1 MRTIIFSVLFILC
14 MWLLP
19 HATADA
25 QPKESVSDIILK
37 YATTGNFSALQ
48 KLKDA
53 SLDKD
58 EELMVSALLQEDGQ
72 VARAMY
78 EQFLKLYPLSP
89 LASLSRSRMMEY
101 DAALQQSQSSLVP
114 TPVKPPETRVP
125 TEIRYTLQFGS
136 FSTIENAKRFSQ
148 SFPPN
153 VRTKIISVGDDYGK
167 KSHKVRW
174 AGYCTTREAIDSV
187 SAKIPFESFVVE
199 DR

>member
-1 MRTIIFSVLFILC
+1 MRTVFVSTLLVFC

-19 HATADA
+19 QATADA

-53 SLDKD
+53 PLAKD

-78 EQFLKLYPLSP
+78 EQFLKLYPTSP
-89 LASLSRSRMMEY
+89 LASLSQSRIMEY
-101 DAALQQSQSSLVP
+101 NAALQKSQSGLVP
-114 TPVKPPETRVP
+114 TPKKSPETRLP
-125 TEIRYTLQFGS
+125 TDIRYTLQFGS
-136 FSTIENAKRFSQ
+136 FSTIENAQRFAK
-148 SFPPN
+148 SFPKN
-153 VRTKIISVGDDYGK
+153 VRIKILSVDSEYGQK
-167 KSHKVRW
+167 LHKVRW
-174 AGYCTTREAIDSV
+174 DGYRMTREEIDSV
-187 SAKIPFESFVVE
+187 ATKIPFDSFVVE